1 MRKDSVYQYVLTA
14 CAQQDP
20 VSGVTA
26 QEVANALGIWRNDA
40 TVDLNKLVADG
51 MLCRQ
56 GKRDVHFF
64 PAVQTSQVLSGGE
77 AESAD
82 NVKAFSNLV
91 GADGSLKYQ
100 LRIAK
105 AAVTYPPYGLNML
118 ITGPTGSGKSHFA
131 RTIWEYAKEI
141 GAFQSA
147 HGSIPFVVFNCAE
160 YTANPQLLL
169 SHLFGYKKGAF
180 TGAFEDKPGLVEQ
193 ANNGILF
200 LDEIHCLSS
209 AGQETFF
216 TLLDTGVFHR
226 IGDNTQRH
234 SHFMLIGATTK
245 PHTDLLETFLRRMP
259 VLISRPTLSDR
270 PIKERL
276 ELVEHFYA
284 EEASHIGRTLRIK
297 REALN
302 SILDYSLH
310 SNLGTLKNMVQISC
324 AKAFLRENTPG
335 NRSSEIKVTF
345 SDLSFQTYNLTTEN
359 KPYPNGELRFQ
370 EDLVVPSPRF
380 QGGTADIS
388 PFVDIYDF
396 VEDKMSGS
404 SIQAAG
410 GVDIQ
415 QMVTSEISNYYLNM
429 ERLLQSPDLDETMLS
444 SILFP
449 GCIGICSEF
458 LSRATYEL
466 ERSYPPMA
474 ATLFA
479 MHISQYVS
487 RMRSEQPAL
496 PFSFRNSMTGYV
508 REMEFL
514 QKNRDWLS
522 TVLKAKISDDE
533 MNCLAIL
540 LHQVGDRQDAPPVWI
555 TLVSDSEGVAAGM
568 AKYLNSVYHTS
579 HVHWVDGRTDNTLFN
594 AVCDSISTFH
604 GSSGNLVFTDIK
616 ALASLEPELVK
627 STGIPCKVI
636 PVLEQR
642 LLLEANRLTLD
653 PEVHDLAS
661 VKRHIIESYSRLMG
675 HLFRSSGVDLCDLQ
689 NRLESENP
697 ERIILSICVTGIGSA
712 KSIQEI
718 LEKRLSYIPRLRVVA
733 ISSLENMEAIAQ
745 AYRASL
751 KLIVGTID
759 PHIPGV
765 PFITADQVFSS
776 RGLLAIASLVDDWT
790 IHASRDS
797 METAELLE
805 EESYNS
811 LIEGFHFIAPHVN
824 QELAV
829 SCIGELAR
837 TLEQDHYKKPLP
849 QDVHA
854 RLFMHAASML
864 ERIVDGN
871 TLQMEPEHEVL
882 IYERAQWFVFLENLT
897 RRVFAP
903 FGYDIPRAEH
913 FYFMLSLPETL

>member
-1 MRKDSVYQYVLTA
+1 LRKDSVYEYVLSA
-14 CAQQDP
+14 CARQDP

-26 QEVANALGIWRNDA
+26 QEVADALGIWRNDA

-51 MLCRQ
+51 KLRRE
-56 GKRDVHFF
+56 GKKDVHFF
-64 PAVQTSQVLSGGE
+64 PAVQGQEPPSDAPGR
-77 AESAD
+77 AEPPEDA
-82 NVKAFSNLV
+82 KAFSGLV

-131 RTIWEYAKEI
+131 RTIWEYAKEV

-226 IGDNTQRH
+226 IGDNTPRH
-234 SHFMLIGATTK
+234 AHFMLIGATTK
-245 PHTDLLETFLRRMP
+245 PPTDLLETFLRRMP
-259 VLISRPTLSDR
+259 VLISMPTLSDR

-284 EEASHIGRTLRIK
+284 EEASHIGRTLRIE

-324 AKAFLRENTPG
+324 AKAFLRENASRDHTG
-335 NRSSEIKVTF
+335 EIKVTF
-345 SDLSFQTYNLTTEN
+345 SDLSFQTYNLTAED

-370 EDLVVPSPRF
+370 GDLVVPTPRIR
-380 QGGTADIS
+380 GGTADIS

-396 VEDKMSGS
+396 VENRMSGG
-404 SIQAAG
+404 SIQASEGA
-410 GVDIQ
+410 DIQ
-415 QMVTSEISNYYLNM
+415 QLVTSEINNYYLSM
-429 ERLLQSPDLDETMLS
+429 ERLLQSPDTDESMLS

-458 LSRATYEL
+458 LSRATHEL

-487 RMRSEQPAL
+487 RMRSEQPTL

-508 REMEFL
+508 REMQFL

-522 TVLKAKISDDE
+522 GVLKAKISDDE
-533 MNCLAIL
+533 INCLAIL
-540 LHQVGDRQDAPPVWI
+540 LHQVGDRQEVPSVWI

-579 HVHWVDGRTDNTLFN
+579 HVYWVDGRTDSTLFN
-594 AVCDSISTFH
+594 AVCDSVSSFH
-604 GSSGNLVFTDIK
+604 GSSGNLIFTDIK

-627 STGIPCKVI
+627 ATGVPCRVI
-636 PVLEQR
+636 PLLEQR

-653 PEVHDLAS
+653 SEEHDLS
-661 VKRHIIESYSRLMG
+661 LVKQHIIEGYSRLMG
-675 HLFRSSGVDLCDLQ
+675 HFFRVSGVDLRALPDQLA
-689 NRLESENP
+689 NENP

-712 KSIQEI
+712 RSIQEI

-745 AYRASL
+745 AYHDSL
-751 KLIVGTID
+751 RLVVGTID

-765 PFITADQVFSS
+765 PFITADQVFSN
-776 RGLLAIASLVDDWT
+776 RGLIAIASLVDDW
-790 IHASRDS
+790 AGKDPVGA
-797 METAELLE
+797 AELLE

-829 SCIGELAR
+829 SCIGEMAR
-837 TLEQDHYKKPLP
+837 ILEQDHYKKPLP

-864 ERIVDGN
+864 ERIVDGD
-871 TLQMEPEHEVL
+871 TLQMEPEHEAL
-882 IYERAQWFVFLENLT
+882 IYEKAQWFVFLEDLT
-897 RRVFAP
+897 RKVFAP

-913 FYFMLSLPETL
+913 FYFMLSLPESL